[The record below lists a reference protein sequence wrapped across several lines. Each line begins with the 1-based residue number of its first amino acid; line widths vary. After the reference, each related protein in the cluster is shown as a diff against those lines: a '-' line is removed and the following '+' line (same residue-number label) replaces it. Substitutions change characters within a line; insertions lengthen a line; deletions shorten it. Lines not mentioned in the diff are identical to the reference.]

1 MWRENELWT
10 DYIRSIIYAKLALK
24 QWKQKQKQI
33 HVAPTSETL
42 TRLYTFFKHRES
54 GFYVCIIVCAM
65 RYRYFILYLKSNRGY
80 CINTY
85 FTHIVDFYMNEPM
98 F

>member
-54 GFYVCIIVCAM
+54 GFYVYIIVCAM

>member
-65 RYRYFILYLKSNRGY
+65 RYPLFHSLPQVESRLLHKYILYTY
-80 CINTY
+80 C
-85 FTHIVDFYMNEPM
+85 
-98 F
+98 